1 MAAKSTI
8 IEPSFRIGCG
18 RYLQSSGALS
28 CVGEEAAR
36 LAAKRAL
43 IIGTKT
49 PFALTAPAL
58 ERSLTARG
66 ITADFYTH
74 TGFCRESACRTIMES
89 DAFRAADVIIGVGG
103 GNVMDTAKYCAV
115 RAGKPV
121 INIPT
126 TSATCAAYTPLS
138 VLYTD
143 EGRTVG
149 TVHHP
154 VEVNCVIADTAIL
167 CRQPARMLVSGVYDS
182 LSKLYEI
189 KQRLIGR
196 TSDEVDIGL
205 YTSYRLS
212 EFMASLLE
220 SKLDAVLD
228 DLREGRET
236 KALSDVIYTLIATT
250 AVISGMARGSNQ
262 SALAHQIYESLRTLF
277 PREVY
282 HFLHGELVAVGL
294 IIQIAYNGTDDPA
307 AFRARMHALGL
318 PVSLAEIGI
327 PPSEENLALLYD
339 ALRTSAVMEDAD
351 GAELARLRDAIM
363 QIK

>member
-8 IEPSFRIGCG
+8 IEQSFRIGCG
-18 RYLQSSGALS
+18 RYLQSGGAISL
-28 CVGEEAAR
+28 VGEEAAR
-36 LAAKRAL
+36 LGTKRAF

-49 PFALTAPAL
+49 PFALTAAEI
-58 ERSLTARG
+58 ERSLAAEG
-66 ITADFYTH
+66 ITAHFHTH
-74 TGFCRESACRTIMES
+74 EGFCRESQCTRIMES
-89 DAFRAADVIIGVGG
+89 DAFRAADLVIGVGG
-103 GNVMDTAKYCAV
+103 GNVMDTAKFCAV

-121 INIPT
+121 INLPT

-149 TVHHP
+149 TVHFP

-167 CRQPARMLVSGVYDS
+167 CRQPARMLLSGTYDS
-182 LSKLYEI
+182 LAKLYEI
-189 KQRLIGR
+189 KQRLIGL
-196 TSDEVDIGL
+196 TPDEVDIGL
-205 YTSYRLS
+205 YTSYQLS
-212 EFMASLLE
+212 EFIAALLE
-220 SKLDAVLD
+220 GKLDTVLD

-282 HFLHGELVAVGL
+282 TFLHGELVAVGL

-307 AFRARMHALGL
+307 AFRARMHALGM
-318 PVSLAEIGI
+318 PVSLGEIGI
-327 PPSEENLALLYD
+327 EPSEENLALLYD

-351 GAELARLRDAIM
+351 ETELARLRDAVM
-363 QIK
+363 MIK